1 MARARRGRNLQH
13 RGKDIFLQ
21 GIEISKPPPPES
33 STFCLYPSI
42 ISSRPPF
49 LTRHSS
55 TWTIDWSSARATKG
69 RFSPSCVR
77 SGAPSYSHR
86 STSAH
91 PGLINRPGIYAN
103 PLGSPPSPLPTPT
116 PCRPCL
122 SLSVPHYTINLN
134 LYSCPKSTDAP
145 AHHLKSPASRTSSP
159 TR

>member
-1 MARARRGRNLQH
+1 VKPVTPWERYISAR
-13 RGKDIFLQ
+13 

-33 STFCLYPSI
+33 STFCLYSSI
-42 ISSRPPF
+42 IPSRPPF

-55 TWTIDWSSARATKG
+55 FWTIDWSSARATKG

-77 SGAPSYSHR
+77 SGAPFCSHR
-86 STSAH
+86 FTSAH
-91 PGLINRPGIYAN
+91 PGHIYRPGIYAN
-103 PLGSPPSPLPTPT
+103 PLGSPLSPLATPT

-122 SLSVPHYTINLN
+122 SLSVPHQTINLD